1 METLVGVVETEFEV
15 EHEVAMVVCEEE
27 IVVLAAGYVVG
38 Y

>member
-1 METLVGVVETEFEV
+1 MGVVETKLEV

-27 IVVLAAGYVVG
+27 IVVLAAGDVVG